1 MPTYEYRCDKCQTV
15 FDVFQSIKA
24 SPLRRAKCESCGT
37 MQSVKRLIGPGGAVL
52 FKGSGFYQTD
62 YRSESYHKA
71 AKAETAEAK
80 PATAETKSDSTATPT
95 DGAAK
100 AKASATAADAPK
112 DSPAGKEAT
121 GAKAASLAKHPG
133 KPSTRRKK

>member
-15 FDVFQSIKA
+15 FEVFQSIKA
-24 SPLRRAKCESCGT
+24 SALRRAKCESCGKV
-37 MQSVKRLIGPGGAVL
+37 MPVKRLIGPGGAVL

-71 AKAETAEAK
+71 AKTDTAKVKPSSTDAKPDATAK
-80 PATAETKSDSTATPT
+80 PA

-100 AKASATAADAPK
+100 ADATASTSTLK
-112 DSPAGKEAT
+112 ESSPGKEST
-121 GAKAASLAKHPG
+121 GAKAAAVTKSAT
-133 KPSTRRKK
+133 KPNARRKK

>member
-15 FDVFQSIKA
+15 FEVFQSIKA
-24 SPLRRAKCESCGT
+24 SALRRAKCESCGKV
-37 MQSVKRLIGPGGAVL
+37 MPVKRLIGPGGAVL

-71 AKAETAEAK
+71 AKADTAEVKPSSTDAKPDATAK
-80 PATAETKSDSTATPT
+80 PA

-100 AKASATAADAPK
+100 ADATASTSTLK
-112 DSPAGKEAT
+112 ESSPGKEST
-121 GAKAASLAKHPG
+121 GAKAAAVTKSAT
-133 KPSTRRKK
+133 KPNARRKK